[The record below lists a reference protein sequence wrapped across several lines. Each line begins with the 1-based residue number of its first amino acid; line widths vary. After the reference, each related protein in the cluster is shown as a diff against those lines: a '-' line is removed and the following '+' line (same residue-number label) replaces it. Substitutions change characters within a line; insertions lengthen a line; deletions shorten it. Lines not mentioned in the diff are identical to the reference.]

1 MPNVPKSLALS
12 LCGAAFAGSAL
23 ASLTPFSLI
32 EVSESLL
39 RAYNAR
45 DASAFHRL
53 LAPSLQARY
62 PVEEVA
68 HLLARCRGLTH
79 EIDRFSTPSW
89 GGRHYGYFGVYAEV
103 AVWEMVL
110 EIDENQKIVHWMI
123 TDDVTSKEQQCAV
136 THER

>member
-1 MPNVPKSLALS
+1 MLDFPKSLALS
-12 LCGAAFAGSAL
+12 LYSAALAGPAL

-39 RAYNAR
+39 RAYNAQ
-45 DASAFHRL
+45 DASAFHEL
-53 LAPSLQARY
+53 LAPPLQARY
-62 PVEEVA
+62 PVEAVA
-68 HLLARCRGLTH
+68 LLLARCRGLTH

-89 GGRHYGYFGVYAEV
+89 GGRHYGFFGVYAEV
-103 AVWEMVL
+103 SVWEMVL

-136 THER
+136 TRDG